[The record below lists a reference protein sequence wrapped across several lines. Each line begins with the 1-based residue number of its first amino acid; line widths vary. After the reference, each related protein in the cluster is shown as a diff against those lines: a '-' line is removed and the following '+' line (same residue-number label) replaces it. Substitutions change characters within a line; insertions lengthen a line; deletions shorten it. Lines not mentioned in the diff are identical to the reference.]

1 MWDNG
6 MRDPQLAGG
15 GKVEAGNIH
24 QHRRAK
30 THEPSPLTTRLI
42 RKDREKKKEFEKRA
56 QKKSPPKKRKMVV
69 L

>member
-1 MWDNG
+1 MPEISISTEEHN
-6 MRDPQLAGG
+6 
-15 GKVEAGNIH
+15 
-24 QHRRAK
+24 

-56 QKKSPPKKRKMVV
+56 QKKSPPKIRKMVV